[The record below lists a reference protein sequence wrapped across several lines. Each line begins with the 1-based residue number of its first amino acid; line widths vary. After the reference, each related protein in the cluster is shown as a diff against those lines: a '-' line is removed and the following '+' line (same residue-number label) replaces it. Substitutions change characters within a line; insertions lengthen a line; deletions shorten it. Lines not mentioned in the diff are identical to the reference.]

1 MGELKD
7 EFPDLLTVQQAAAAR
22 KVSARTIRDWI
33 AAGMDSVRVPGRG
46 KPLHLIRRAALD
58 AFTPRPR
65 GASKGNQHA
74 AKKKGQPKPKK
85 S

>member
-7 EFPDLLTVQQAAAAR
+7 EFPDLLTVQQAAVLR

-46 KPLHLIRRAALD
+46 KPLHLIRRTALD

-65 GASKGNQHA
+65 GAAKGNQHA
-74 AKKKGQPKPKK
+74 KKTDAAKRKKK
-85 S
+85 